1 MGIPKFAYVHSII
14 KGIVQKDI
22 DSSLQAIQ
30 DVLNEGKDLENFI
43 WEMIKHTKDILMY
56 KVKKEEN
63 IYSEDEMKQIEE
75 ICDKVSKEELINI
88 IYKLSEIENKMK
100 ISSQKIIVFE
110 TEIIKLCVKTDI
122 LSLEDRI
129 ANLEKTISS
138 GKILDVN
145 NIHPQSENIKEVKTP
160 QLQKMNVTPQKSV
173 ETEATSNH
181 SAIIDDNSKEKE
193 SKKVSTKIASL
204 SQGDKITEWQT
215 VINNLKNQG
224 KVMLYA
230 NLINTD
236 AIEVNDMTVS
246 IKFYNGLNEF
256 RKNLIE
262 KHENMSALIK
272 ELSII
277 CGKPMQIKLEDAS
290 SEKKSNISQSSV
302 NTISSNTK
310 IPETNQEKETEGV
323 TDFLDTLDIEVNYID
338 EE

>member
-1 MGIPKFAYVHSII
+1 M
-14 KGIVQKDI
+14 QKDI
-22 DSSLQAIQ
+22 DSSLKSIE
-30 DVLNEGKDLENFI
+30 DVLNEGKDLENFL

-56 KVKKEEN
+56 KVRKEEN
-63 IYSEDEMKQIEE
+63 IYNENEMKQIEE
-75 ICDKVSKEELINI
+75 ICEKVSKEELINI

-100 ISSQKIIVFE
+100 MSSQKMIVFE

-129 ANLEKTISS
+129 ENLEKIISS
-138 GKILDVN
+138 GNILDMN
-145 NIHPQSENIKEVKTP
+145 NVQKKLKTTLKPENIEKVEVPHVQKVNVT
-160 QLQKMNVTPQKSV
+160 LQKSIEV
-173 ETEATSNH
+173 EATSNQ
-181 SAIIDDNSKEKE
+181 SAIIEDNSKEKE

-204 SQGDKITEWQT
+204 SQEEKITEWQT

-272 ELSII
+272 EVSII
-277 CGKPMQIKLEDAS
+277 CGKPMQIRLEDAAG
-290 SEKKSNISQSSV
+290 EKNLNVNKSSV
-302 NTISSNTK
+302 KAISSNTK
-310 IPETNQEKETEGV
+310 IPENNQEKETEGA
-323 TDFLDTLDIEVNYID
+323 TDFLDALDIEVNYID